1 MFAPVRSF
9 LLLENARRT
18 IAAYTPDQRARVA
31 QLTASGDARLAAG
44 RRTPMPIASCLLLRE
59 AVAMFARARAAA
71 RDARLDDAA
80 LAALDCAS
88 EVTPLSPDPLDGR
101 EGDAQRVR
109 EALVVSDPLFF
120 DRLEPA
126 ALARLR
132 IALER
137 AARALRGGVEARS
150 LLHVKAL
157 RWGRIAALVV
167 VAMYGLW
174 LLVRTRLPR
183 NVAVG
188 KPVKLS
194 SQHPHA
200 VSPPDGHDLATGRTG
215 YTYAAATNVEDS
227 PNIVIDLQGEYVIDR
242 VEVYNRAD
250 GWWDECLPLVVELSR
265 DGTGY
270 SELGRRETHFDFNDP
285 WVAAGGGKVARFVRA
300 RVARRGY
307 LALGRLAVF
316 GKKL

>member
-1 MFAPVRSF
+1 MFASVRTF
-9 LLLENARRT
+9 FLLENARST
-18 IAAYTPDQRARVA
+18 IAAYTPDQHARVA
-31 QLTASGDARLAAG
+31 QLKAAGDARLAAG
-44 RRTPMPIASCLLLRE
+44 RRTPMSIASCLLLRD

-71 RDARLDDAA
+71 RDPRLDDAS

-101 EGDAQRVR
+101 EGDGQRVR
-109 EALVVSDPLFF
+109 EALVAGDHLYF
-120 DRLEPA
+120 DRLDPA

-157 RWGRIAALVV
+157 RWGRIAAVV
-167 VAMYGLW
+167 LVAMYGFS
-174 LLVRTRLPR
+174 LLAKPR

-188 KPVKLS
+188 KPVKIS
-194 SQHPHA
+194 SSRGPTF
-200 VSPPDGHDLATGRTG
+200 PDGHELATGRPG
-215 YTYAAATNVEDS
+215 FTYAAATNVEDS
-227 PNIVIDLQGEYVIDR
+227 PNIVVDLLGEYKIDR

-250 GWWDECLPLVVELSR
+250 GWWDDCLPLVIEVSR
-265 DGTGY
+265 DGTSY
-270 SELGRRETHFDFNDP
+270 TELGRRDTHFGFDEP
-285 WVAAGGGKVARFVRA
+285 WVTPGGGKVARFVRA
-300 RVARRGY
+300 RVARRSY

>member
-9 LLLENARRT
+9 FLLDNARRT
-18 IAAYTPDQRARVA
+18 IAAYTPDQHARVA
-31 QLTASGDARLAAG
+31 QLKAAGDARLAAG
-44 RRTPMPIASCLLLRE
+44 RRTPMSIASCLLLRD
-59 AVAMFARARAAA
+59 AVAIFARARAAA
-71 RDARLDDAA
+71 RDASLDDAA
-80 LAALDCAS
+80 LAGLDCAS

-109 EALVVSDPLFF
+109 EALVASDPLYF

-137 AARALRGGVEARS
+137 SARALRGGVEARS

-157 RWGRIAALVV
+157 RWGRIAAVVV

-174 LLVRTRLPR
+174 LLARTRLPR

-194 SQHPHA
+194 SYR
-200 VSPPDGHDLATGRTG
+200 VNPPDGHELATGRPG
-215 YTYAAATNVEDS
+215 YTYSAHTNVEDS
-227 PNIVIDLQGEYVIDR
+227 PNIVIDLQGEYRIDR

-250 GWWDECLPLVVELSR
+250 GWWDDCLPLVIELSR
-265 DGTGY
+265 DGASYT
-270 SELGRRETHFDFNDP
+270 ELGRRETHFGFDDP
-285 WVAAGGGKVARFVRA
+285 WVTGGGGKVARFVRA
-300 RVARRGY
+300 RVARRSY
-307 LALGRLAVF
+307 LALRRLAVF